1 MPSGPGYWY
10 PATLVE
16 ATNDDRI
23 AGDEIFGPVAFGREL
38 GMQAL
43 EGYSE
48 VKNVFLAT

>member
-1 MPSGPGYWY
+1 LTVVN
-10 PATLVE
+10 PATE
-16 ATNDDRI
+16 EPI
-23 AGDEIFGPVAFGREL
+23 EL